1 MEFVIKIGQFLLSLS
16 LLIVLHELGHFIP
29 AKLFKTRV
37 EKFYLFFDIK
47 YSLFKK
53 KIGDTVYGI
62 GWLPLGG
69 YVKIS
74 GMIDESMD
82 KEQMAQPPQPWEF
95 RSKPSWQRLIIML
108 GGVTVNF
115 ILAYV
120 IYVFLS
126 FTYGDKD
133 TNVNSL
139 KDGYWIESPTLNDIG
154 FKTGDKV
161 LAIND
166 NPIIKDSDIG
176 KNIISAKTITIERD
190 NAEKTIALPEDFLG
204 QLSTRQK
211 RGLFEFRIPF
221 MIGEVADSS
230 VNKSVDLKKGDI
242 LVSFNGEE
250 LKYYYQLEA
259 RKKDLKNASIEV
271 EILRG
276 ENTLERTLKT
286 NERAELGIRPA
297 YDDAQEIYMD
307 MLNELE
313 EGVAQ
318 IGSGNSLGTSDLVF
332 GGDNSKWKKFGNSL
346 MLRLASRIKNV
357 DPSASNAW
365 ALKAINGG
373 TMSSNADTAFMI
385 HTDGP
390 TDLNRNAWG
399 TYAPRYPNARIGA
412 TLYDWL
418 ADHGDP
424 RLNILAD
431 PNGPAAG
438 NRYGLENDQLAAL
451 YGESPASYASVNPMI
466 TQKNSP
472 WVFLSYAQTA
482 LLEAE
487 FAASAGDHSTAETKY
502 NSGVMAHMQSW
513 GTLYDPSLSVDDSA
527 VSAYLSSNPYT
538 ASQGEAMIGEQYW
551 AASFF
556 DFFEGFSNFRR
567 SGFPELQ
574 PFGGESPHHN
584 NTTNGQ
590 IPRRLIY
597 PASEASV
604 NADNY
609 QAVIQSQGPND
620 QVTRVWWDVN

>member
-250 LKYYYQLEA
+250 LKYYDQLEA

-276 ENTLERTLKT
+276 ENTLKRTLKT

-297 YDDAQEIYMD
+297 YDESRFA
-307 MLNELE
+307 ELGYFDLITTE
-313 EGVAQ
+313 YTFGESFGAGFSKFTGQ
-318 IGSGNSLGTSDLVF
+318 ISSYGEQ
-332 GGDNSKWKKFGNSL
+332 
-346 MLRLASRIKNV
+346 
-357 DPSASNAW
+357 
-365 ALKAINGG
+365 LKAIFTPSTGAYKGVGG
-373 TMSSNADTAFMI
+373 FKAIYDIFPGTWSWQAFWILTAFLSIMLGVLNLLPI
-385 HTDGP
+385 PALDGGHVMF
-390 TDLNRNAWG
+390 L
-399 TYAPRYPNARIGA
+399 
-412 TLYDWL
+412 LYEIISGRKPSEKFL
-418 ADHGDP
+418 ERAQMVGFF
-424 RLNILAD
+424 ILIALVLFA
-431 PNGPAAG
+431 NG
-438 NRYGLENDQLAAL
+438 ND
-451 YGESPASYASVNPMI
+451 I
-466 TQKNSP
+466 
-472 WVFLSYAQTA
+472 
-482 LLEAE
+482 
-487 FAASAGDHSTAETKY
+487 
-502 NSGVMAHMQSW
+502 
-513 GTLYDPSLSVDDSA
+513 
-527 VSAYLSSNPYT
+527 
-538 ASQGEAMIGEQYW
+538 
-551 AASFF
+551 
-556 DFFEGFSNFRR
+556 FRAI
-567 SGFPELQ
+567 FK
-574 PFGGESPHHN
+574 
-584 NTTNGQ
+584 
-590 IPRRLIY
+590 
-597 PASEASV
+597 
-604 NADNY
+604 
-609 QAVIQSQGPND
+609 
-620 QVTRVWWDVN
+620 